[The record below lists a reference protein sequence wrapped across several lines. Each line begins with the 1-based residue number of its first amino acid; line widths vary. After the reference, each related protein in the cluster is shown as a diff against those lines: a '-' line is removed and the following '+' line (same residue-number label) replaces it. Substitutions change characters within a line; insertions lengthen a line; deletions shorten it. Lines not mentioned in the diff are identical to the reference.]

1 MSAAYLIAFTEVIE
15 LPPLS
20 PEKIWHDM
28 IFTPGCEDVPPAIEE
43 MPSPLSFWAAI
54 TPATCV
60 PWPVSEM
67 SSQEMTPVSVT
78 KL

>member
-1 MSAAYLIAFTEVIE
+1 
-15 LPPLS
+15 
-20 PEKIWHDM
+20 M